1 MGRHIR
7 WQAILTL
14 TGIVLTLTFLGVLAF
29 SRTTV
34 TVPDTEGAYT
44 EAVAGVP
51 QFINPLLAQ
60 YNPVDQDLTALI
72 FNGLTRANGQGELEP
87 DLAQSWEVSEDG
99 LVYLFRLRQDIRWQD
114 NEPFTAD
121 DVLFTI
127 NLIQDPAF
135 PGVLYLTELWRT
147 VTAQKLDEYT
157 IRFILPE
164 PFPAFVDYTTIGIL
178 PEHLLADV
186 PASDLLSHPFN
197 LQPVGTGP
205 FRLEEVTAQSAHLSA
220 NPFYNGSKPKLARL
234 QFRFYPNYQETIAAY
249 RAGQVQ
255 GIAYIPPQAIPEVR
269 AIESLNLYTA
279 RLSGYVLVY
288 FNLQTPETTPFFTET
303 PVRQALLAGTNRQAI
318 IDQALNGQGLPANSP
333 IRSWSW
339 AYNPELPMI
348 EYDLTQASMLL
359 DEAGWIDTD
368 GDGIRDKEGHPLA
381 FTLLSSDDPDRV
393 AVAQLLSEQWRQMG
407 ISATVEVVGAGLGD
421 RLARH
426 EFQAALAE
434 VLMTGDPDPYPL
446 WHQSQIEAG
455 QNYAGWNH
463 EQASKLLEA
472 ARATTNRGLRS
483 DFYFQFQEIF
493 TQEVPALILFNPVY
507 TYGVSRDI
515 YDVQLSPMTNPGDR
529 FRTITD
535 WYVLTQ
541 RVFYSRSQFQEA
553 VETPPENP

>member
-1 MGRHIR
+1 
-7 WQAILTL
+7 
-14 TGIVLTLTFLGVLAF
+14 
-29 SRTTV
+29 
-34 TVPDTEGAYT
+34 
-44 EAVAGVP
+44 
-51 QFINPLLAQ
+51 
-60 YNPVDQDLTALI
+60 
-72 FNGLTRANGQGELEP
+72 
-87 DLAQSWEVSEDG
+87 
-99 LVYLFRLRQDIRWQD
+99 
-114 NEPFTAD
+114 
-121 DVLFTI
+121 
-127 NLIQDPAF
+127 
-135 PGVLYLTELWRT
+135 
-147 VTAQKLDEYT
+147 
-157 IRFILPE
+157 
-164 PFPAFVDYTTIGIL
+164 
-178 PEHLLADV
+178 
-186 PASDLLSHPFN
+186 
-197 LQPVGTGP
+197 
-205 FRLEEVTAQSAHLSA
+205 
-220 NPFYNGSKPKLARL
+220 
-234 QFRFYPNYQETIAAY
+234 
-249 RAGQVQ
+249 
-255 GIAYIPPQAIPEVR
+255 
-269 AIESLNLYTA
+269 
-279 RLSGYVLVY
+279 
-288 FNLQTPETTPFFTET
+288 
-303 PVRQALLAGTNRQAI
+303 
-318 IDQALNGQGLPANSP
+318 
-333 IRSWSW
+333 
-339 AYNPELPMI
+339 MI